1 MTKSQLF
8 QFFVWEGKIS
18 GFDLHP
24 SKDYLLIT
32 TNRGKIYVYRIDT
45 GELRGTIDV
54 PLHAKGCLVDPSG
67 LYVVIQ
73 VPPFSNNQINAHNN
87 NIDLLGTNEKNLQ
100 RTTILM
106 YEIGTGLAAAEILSI
121 FDISTMS
128 FSTDARYLS
137 LGSTQGCMSVWA
149 LGDHLF
155 FNV

>member
-8 QFFVWEGKIS
+8 QYFVWEGRIT
-18 GFDLHP
+18 GFDIHP
-24 SKDYLLIT
+24 SKDYILIT

-54 PLHAKGCLVDPSG
+54 PLHAKGCLIDPSG
-67 LYVVIQ
+67 LYVVLQ
-73 VPPFSNNQINAHNN
+73 VPPFANRLIGTQTENV
-87 NIDLLGTNEKNLQ
+87 DLIGTNEKNLQ
-100 RTTILM
+100 RTTVLM

-121 FDISTMS
+121 FDISQMN
-128 FSTDARYLS
+128 FSTDGRYLS
-137 LGSTQGCMSVWA
+137 LGSTQGSVSVWA

>member
-1 MTKSQLF
+1 
-8 QFFVWEGKIS
+8 
-18 GFDLHP
+18 
-24 SKDYLLIT
+24 
-32 TNRGKIYVYRIDT
+32 
-45 GELRGTIDV
+45 
-54 PLHAKGCLVDPSG
+54 
-67 LYVVIQ
+67 

-137 LGSTQGCMSVWA
+137 LGST
-149 LGDHLF
+149 
-155 FNV
+155 

>member
-8 QFFVWEGKIS
+8 QYFVWEGKIS

-32 TNRGKIYVYRIDT
+32 TNRGKVYVYRIDT

-73 VPPFSNNQINAHNN
+73 VPPFSNNQITAQNN
-87 NIDLLGTNEKNLQ
+87 NIDLLGSNEKNL
-100 RTTILM
+100 
-106 YEIGTGLAAAEILSI
+106 
-121 FDISTMS
+121 
-128 FSTDARYLS
+128 
-137 LGSTQGCMSVWA
+137 
-149 LGDHLF
+149 
-155 FNV
+155 